1 MTRQSTTARGGA
13 LRGIRVLDLSTS
25 VAGLQATGHLA
36 DNGAEVLFVEQPGGS
51 RWRRHPSW
59 PLWGRGKSSLEL
71 DLRLPDGAARLRE
84 LAADVDVVVETF
96 RPGVARRLGVDYA
109 TLAAD
114 APHLIHAS
122 VTGFGSEGRYADV
135 KAYEGVVMA
144 ALGIMDAYSVLHE
157 RPGPAFASPWMCS
170 ASASQVLLHGILSAL
185 YERESSGR
193 GQQVQTSLVEAV
205 ATQDLNNFTHLF
217 LRRRFPDAFDDVPF
231 ISEQGVPNSGMAF
244 RTLVALTADGHW
256 LQFGQLSERLFRA
269 MMRALELD
277 WMYDDPRWAA
287 APEFDDQQIRMEFW
301 EHLLVAARRKTLA
314 EWRAIFDDDDDVWA
328 EVYREGSGLLDHPQ
342 LVHDGRV
349 VPALDGSGRPVK
361 APGPLVVLDGT
372 PGPSPSAPPA
382 LDDHAASA
390 AAPAGSRRT
399 RDAAG
404 DALPA
409 AVASPPLEGITI
421 LELGMYFAG
430 PLGATLLAD
439 LGARVIKVEPLEGD
453 PGRNFTGFPE
463 AGGTRTMQGKE
474 SIAVDMSS
482 ERGRQVVAALVAEAD
497 VVLQSFRPGVAQR
510 MGLDAEGVAVL
521 NPDAV
526 YVEAPGYGSTGPCAG
541 KPSFAPTMGA
551 ASGFALRNV
560 GAVPTDPD
568 LPLAEIKKHAVRLFP
583 ATIIVG
589 HADAFAAHAVATA
602 ILLGLVARRRGQGAQ
617 RLETTMLATMSHV
630 LSDQMVDAPDRVVP
644 YAADGQMLGLSAL
657 YRLYECADGWVFL
670 AVTTDRE
677 WESLRTALGERAPSA
692 APGADLDVL
701 QGVGAPADVTDP
713 APTHLA
719 VELEKLFLER
729 SAGEWEQLLLAAD
742 VACVRV
748 AGSSPAEVLM
758 DNLLQVPGGLTDE
771 VTHPLWD
778 EHPRLKPAVRFSR
791 SATVSPAGCTC
802 GQHTDELL
810 EELGYTE
817 QQRDDLRQANIV
829 G

>member
-1 MTRQSTTARGGA
+1 MPSESITVREGA
-13 LRGIRVLDLSTS
+13 LRGVRVLDLSTS

-36 DNGAEVLFVEQPGGS
+36 DNGAEVVFVEPPGGS

-59 PLWGRGKSSLEL
+59 PLWGRGKSSLEI
-71 DLRLPDGAARLRE
+71 DIRLPEGSARLRE
-84 LAADVDVVVETF
+84 MAADFDVVVDTF
-96 RPGVARRLGVDYA
+96 RPGVARRLGLDYGS
-109 TLAAD
+109 LAAG
-114 APHLIHAS
+114 APHLIHGS
-122 VTGFGSEGRYADV
+122 VTGFGTEGRYAHV

-185 YERESSGR
+185 YERESSGL
-193 GQQVQTSLVEAV
+193 GQHVETSLLEAV

-231 ISEQGVPNSGMAF
+231 ISKEGVPNSGMAF
-244 RTLVALTADGHW
+244 RTLVALTSDGHW

-287 APEFDDQQIRMEFW
+287 APEFDDPKTRMQFW
-301 EHLLVAARRKTLA
+301 EHLLEAARKKTLA
-314 EWRAIFDDDDDVWA
+314 EWRSVFDADDDVWA
-328 EVYREGSGLLDHPQ
+328 EVYRDGPGLLHHPQ
-342 LVHDGRV
+342 LIHDGRV
-349 VPALDGSGRPVK
+349 ASVIDGTGQAVR
-361 APGPLVVLDGT
+361 APGALVVLDGT
-372 PGPSPSAPPA
+372 PGPTHTAPPA
-382 LDDHAASA
+382 LGDFVLYPTEGGSA
-390 AAPAGSRRT
+390 DRQRESVVQPADGARSST
-399 RDAAG
+399 
-404 DALPA
+404 
-409 AVASPPLEGITI
+409 PLSGITI
-421 LELGMYFAG
+421 VELGMYFAG
-430 PLGATLLAD
+430 PLGATMLAD

-453 PGRNFTGFPE
+453 PGRSFTGFPE

-474 SIAVDMSS
+474 SVAVDMSNAS
-482 ERGRQVVAALVAEAD
+482 GRQVVADLVARAD
-497 VVLQSFRPGVAQR
+497 VVLQSFRPGVARR
-510 MGLDAEGVAVL
+510 MGLDARGVANL
-521 NPDAV
+521 NPEAI
-526 YVEAPGYGSTGPCAG
+526 YVEAPGYGSAGPCAG

-568 LPLAEIKKHAVRLFP
+568 LPLAEIKKHAARLFP

-602 ILLGLVARRRGQGAQ
+602 ILLGLVARKRGQGAQ

-630 LSDQMVDAPDRVVP
+630 LSDQMVEAPERIVP
-644 YAADGQMLGLSAL
+644 YAADEQMLGLSAL

-670 AVTTDRE
+670 AVTTEKE
-677 WESLRTALGERAPSA
+677 WEAFRAALGHRAPSA

-701 QGVGAPADVTDP
+701 RGIRTPEPAYAPLGALLAD
-713 APTHLA
+713 
-719 VELEKLFLER
+719 ELEKVFLER
-729 SAGEWEQLLLAAD
+729 TTGEWEATLLSAD

-748 AGSSPAEVLM
+748 ADSSPAEVLM
-758 DNLLQVPGGLTDE
+758 DNLLEIPGGLTDE
-771 VTHPLWD
+771 VIHPLWD

-791 SATVSPAGCTC
+791 STTVSPGGCTC

-810 EELGYTE
+810 KEVGYTE
-817 QQRDDLRQANIV
+817 QQIDDLRQANIV

>member
-1 MTRQSTTARGGA
+1 MTTESTTARKGA
-13 LRGIRVLDLSTS
+13 LRGVRVLDLSTS

-36 DNGAEVLFVEQPGGS
+36 DNGADVLFVEPPGGS

-71 DLRLPDGAARLRE
+71 DLRLPEGAARARE

-96 RPGVARRLGVDYA
+96 RPGVARRLGVDHA
-109 TLAAD
+109 TLAAG

-122 VTGFGSEGRYADV
+122 VTGFGTEGRYAHV

-144 ALGIMDAYSVLHE
+144 ALGVMDAYSVLHE

-185 YERESSGR
+185 YERESTGL
-193 GQQVQTSLVEAV
+193 GQQVQTSLLEAV

-217 LRRRFPDAFDDVPF
+217 LRRRYPDAFEDIPF
-231 ISEQGVPNSGMAF
+231 ISKEGVPNSGMAF

-269 MMRALELD
+269 MMRALGLD

-287 APEFDDQQIRMEFW
+287 APEFDDLQDRLEFW
-301 EHLLVAARRKTLA
+301 EHLLVAARRKSLA
-314 EWRAIFDDDDDVWA
+314 EWRAIFDVDDDVWA

-349 VPALDGSGRPVK
+349 VPLLDGTGRSVK

-372 PGPSPSAPPA
+372 PGPSHAAPPA
-382 LDDHAASA
+382 LDDHAA
-390 AAPAGSRRT
+390 T
-399 RDAAG
+399 DAAG
-404 DALPA
+404 VGPHLRREGHGDSARA
-409 AVASPPLEGITI
+409 AAASPPLQGITI

-482 ERGRQVVAALVAEAD
+482 ERGRQIVVGLVAEAD
-497 VVLQSFRPGVAQR
+497 VVLQSFRPGVARR
-510 MGLDAEGVAVL
+510 MGLDAEGVAGL

-568 LPLAEIKKHAVRLFP
+568 LPLADIKKHAVRLFP
-583 ATIIVG
+583 ATIVVG

-602 ILLGLVARRRGQGAQ
+602 ILLGLVARKRGHGAQ

-630 LSDQMVDAPDRVVP
+630 LSDQMVESPERVVP
-644 YAADGQMLGLSAL
+644 YAADEQMLGLSAL
-657 YRLYECADGWVFL
+657 YRLYECAEGWVFL

-677 WESLRTALGERAPSA
+677 WESFRTALGERAPSA
-692 APGADLDVL
+692 PPGADLAVL
-701 QGVGAPADVTDP
+701 RGIRPTEDAAGTAAPLLTD
-713 APTHLA
+713 
-719 VELEKLFLER
+719 ELEKLFLER
-729 SAGEWEQLLLAAD
+729 TAREWEQLLLDAD
-742 VACVRV
+742 VACVEV
-748 AGSSPAEVLM
+748 AGTSPAEVLM
-758 DNLLQVPGGLTDE
+758 DNLLEIPGGLTDQ

-778 EHPRLKPAVRFSR
+778 EHPRLKPAIRFSR
-791 SATVSPAGCTC
+791 STTVSPGGCTC

-810 EELGYTE
+810 GELGYTE